1 MTLETS
7 STILIAVYVGVDCGG
22 DDLKEPT
29 RGDKHNNSHYYEV
42 VLRILLYEGLSRW

>member
-7 STILIAVYVGVDCGG
+7 STILIAVYVGVDCGE
-22 DDLKEPT
+22 DDVTEPT

-42 VLRILLYEGLSRW
+42 VLIIVLYEGLGRW